1 MVLIVV
7 FLLVAAFATLTFS
20 AHQKLSRLQREYQDV
35 FFQTALLLVRRYEQI
50 SHLIEAL
57 RPEPSEEKSAVEAL
71 IKAKTT
77 AAAFAGTMRQQVGGL
92 DTVSE
97 LAIAEQ
103 KVAEALKQLMTVLG
117 DRITH
122 NATTAK
128 IIEEITVVENK
139 VISTRET
146 YNNLVRDYNFLRETF
161 WGRLVTSRDSFKR
174 AQFFIHID

>member
-1 MVLIVV
+1 MPFEL
-7 FLLVAAFATLTFS
+7 
-20 AHQKLSRLQREYQDV
+20 
-35 FFQTALLLVRRYEQI
+35 
-50 SHLIEAL
+50 
-57 RPEPSEEKSAVEAL
+57 SEEKAAVDTL
-71 IKAKTT
+71 LKAKTT

-103 KVAEALKQLMTVLG
+103 KVAEALKQLITVLG

-122 NATTAK
+122 NATAIK
-128 IIEEITVVENK
+128 MMEEINVVENK
-139 VISTRET
+139 IASTREI

-161 WGRLVTSRDSFKR
+161 WGHLVTSRNSFKR